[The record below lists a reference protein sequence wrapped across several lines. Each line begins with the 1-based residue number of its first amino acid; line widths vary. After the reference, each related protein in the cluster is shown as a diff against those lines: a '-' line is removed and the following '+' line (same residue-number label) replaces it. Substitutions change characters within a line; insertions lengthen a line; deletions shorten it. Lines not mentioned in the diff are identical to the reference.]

1 MCFFK
6 YFFSTTFKYNTTK
19 SELFFWKFRYYSIRK
34 HFSAIWKVSNC
45 KFLLNKP
52 KWSVQKVEKEPLEC
66 CLHTLSEAETSRDET
81 LRHRNGSVRIDLL
94 LKVHVIH
101 PLFTMLKLL
110 FYDWNNLMIYFNFCC
125 NTIIVVAC
133 GIRNSR

>member
-19 SELFFWKFRYYSIRK
+19 SELFFWKFRYSIIHE
-34 HFSAIWKVSNC
+34 HFSAIRKVSNC

-52 KWSVQKVEKEPLEC
+52 KCLSTKSWEGTIRVLPTYLERSWDESRRDVTSSKWVG
-66 CLHTLSEAETSRDET
+66 LHRPITKRPCHS
-81 LRHRNGSVRIDLL
+81 
-94 LKVHVIH
+94 
-101 PLFTMLKLL
+101 PPFTILMLL